1 MQGGGKNALSLFD
14 SAAVPETLCCSD
26 YCFYKLHTVT
36 ETNSNGVTTDKTQP
50 EQMYHVLCQYS
61 LLGEKTGWKA
71 LQHIPQE
78 NVYEVKDVCMYIYGK
93 IQHV

>member
-1 MQGGGKNALSLFD
+1 
-14 SAAVPETLCCSD
+14 
-26 YCFYKLHTVT
+26 
-36 ETNSNGVTTDKTQP
+36 
-50 EQMYHVLCQYS
+50 MYHVLCQYS